1 MSTLPG
7 KVAYRG
13 VFTGALAREFAKADD
28 KLSIYDMIDRAKLE
42 MERITTTHSVNQ
54 VALMTS
60 TLTKSLVFPPPGG
73 DQQQRTSQPRDSSTT
88 TSLIQRL
95 ENFRESAIK

>member
-28 KLSIYDMIDRAKLE
+28 KLSIYDMIDRAKIE
-42 MERITTTHSVNQ
+42 MERITTHNVNQ

-73 DQQQRTSQPRDSSTT
+73 DQQQRTSQPPDSSTT